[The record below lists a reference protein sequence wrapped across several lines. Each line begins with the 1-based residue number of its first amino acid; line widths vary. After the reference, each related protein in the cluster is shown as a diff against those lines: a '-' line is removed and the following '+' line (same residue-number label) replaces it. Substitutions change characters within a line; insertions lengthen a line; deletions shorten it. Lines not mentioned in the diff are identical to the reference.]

1 MSETRLQPEQTTR
14 DTPASVPTFFV
25 WGALQLGALAL
36 AWANLRVTAQGTP
49 LTGALALKIMLI
61 AQIAGACLLFP
72 GMLVGPRPA
81 ILCAAMAF
89 PTLQLA
95 SHLAGTGPVAG
106 LKAFVL
112 VVLWIAGL
120 TCWNVALIR
129 HRLTLQAI
137 LNLWV
142 FGSVILL
149 YLIME
154 FRPRPA
160 LAELIWDSAP
170 LVMAGQFSEPTRLPG
185 LLLVN
190 LVLAFATLAG
200 VRKWGRPAAQRY

>member
-1 MSETRLQPEQTTR
+1 MSETSSQPEHTTR

-36 AWANLRVTAQGTP
+36 AWANFRLTAQGTP

-61 AQIAGACLLFP
+61 AQVAGACLLFP
-72 GMLVGPRPA
+72 GMLVGPRPS

-89 PTLQLA
+89 PALQLA
-95 SHLAGTGPVAG
+95 SHIAGAGPIAA

-120 TCWNVALIR
+120 TCWNVALST
-129 HRLTLQAI
+129 HRLTLHAV

-142 FGSVILL
+142 FGSAILL

-154 FRPRPA
+154 FRPWPA
-160 LAELIWDSAP
+160 LSELVWDSAP
-170 LVMAGQFSEPTRLPG
+170 LVMAGQVPEPTRLPG

-190 LVLAFATLAG
+190 LVLSFATLSG
-200 VRKWGRPAAQRY
+200 VRKWGRPRAQRY